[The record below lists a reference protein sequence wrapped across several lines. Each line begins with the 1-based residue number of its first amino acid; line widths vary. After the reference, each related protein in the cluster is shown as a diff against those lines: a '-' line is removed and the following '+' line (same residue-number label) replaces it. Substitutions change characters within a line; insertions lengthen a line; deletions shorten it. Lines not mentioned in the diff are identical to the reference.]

1 MEVMQN
7 TNAERAGIL
16 KGDILLSMDGKKISL
31 VEEVLEQLQTK
42 SFEDNSTLKI
52 QRNGKE
58 QNVEVLFIK

>member
-1 MEVMQN
+1 MQD

-16 KGDILLSMDGKKISL
+16 KGDILLSIDGKKISL

-42 SFEDNSTLKI
+42 SFEDNSTLQI

-58 QNVEVLFIK
+58 QNVEVVFIK

>member
-1 MEVMQN
+1 MQD

-16 KGDILLSMDGKKISL
+16 KGDVLLSMDGKKISL

-42 SFEDNSTLKI
+42 NFEDNSTFEI

-58 QNVEVLFIK
+58 QKVEVTFIK